1 MKSQAS
7 SAGAAALA
15 AQGRAVGE
23 FDGGNTMKRFTM
35 FAVALALAAVLFG
48 CGGGDDAGTDG
59 ATVVSFWHAMGGP
72 LGDRLEEL
80 VLEFNETHADIRVES
95 VSMGRY
101 QALSQKI
108 MAAVAAGEP
117 PVLAQAYEAWT
128 GELIENGSAEPL
140 NDYIE
145 GPNGLSQE
153 ELADFV
159 PGMVENNT
167 WDGTVYSFPFN
178 KSVRALYW
186 NRDLFG
192 EEGLDRAPRNW
203 DEYMDY
209 ARRLTKD
216 QDGDGEPDQ
225 WGTAGQISAW
235 MFENLLIQNGGRILT
250 PDGTRAAF
258 NGPQGVEALR
268 FMVKLLTDYG
278 KVTSGYEYQ
287 NDFQAGKVAMIEGS
301 TVSLSFMEGK
311 YTFDLALAPLPEKE
325 REGCFVAGTNVVIFS
340 EATDAEKRAAW
351 EFIKWFVSPEITAR
365 WAAGTGYAPVRMS
378 AMQSDAM
385 LRRFEEI
392 DGLREVYGQLE
403 FASYEPRS
411 GAWYAGRKYLEETAV
426 ESALREQAS
435 PEEAL
440 EMAARAVNA
449 ELESERRSK
458 Y

>member
-1 MKSQAS
+1 MRLSQS
-7 SAGAAALA
+7 LSLA
-15 AQGRAVGE
+15 ASLLLVVIA
-23 FDGGNTMKRFTM
+23 
-35 FAVALALAAVLFG
+35 G
-48 CGGGDDAGTDG
+48 CGGGETSSDG
-59 ATVVSFWHAMGGP
+59 VTVVSFWHAMGGP
-72 LGDRLEEL
+72 LGDRLDEL
-80 VLEFNETHADIRVES
+80 VEEFNETHPDIRVES

-140 NDYIE
+140 NAYIE
-145 GPNGLSQE
+145 GPDGLSDE

-159 PGMVENNT
+159 PGMIENNR

-186 NRDLFG
+186 NRDLFAA
-192 EEGLDRAPRNW
+192 EGLERAPANW
-203 DEYMDY
+203 DEYMSY

-216 QDGDGEPDQ
+216 LDGDGEIDQ

-235 MFENLLIQNGGRILT
+235 MFENLLIQNGGSILT
-250 PDGTRAAF
+250 EDGKRAAF
-258 NGPQGVEALR
+258 DGPLGVEALE
-268 FMVKLLTDYG
+268 FMVRLLTEYG

-287 NDFQAGKVAMIEGS
+287 NDFQAGKVGMIEGS

-311 YTFDLALAPLPEKE
+311 YTFDLALAPLPEKKSK
-325 REGCFVAGTNVVIFS
+325 GCFVAGTNVVVFS
-340 EATDAEKRAAW
+340 DATDAQKRAAW
-351 EFIKWFVSPEITAR
+351 EFIRWFVSPDVTAR
-365 WAAGTGYAPVRMS
+365 WAAGTGYAPVRLS
-378 AMQSDAM
+378 AMRSEAM
-385 LRRFEEI
+385 LAKFEEI
-392 DGLREVYGQLE
+392 DGLREVYEQLE

-411 GAWYAGRKYLEETAV
+411 AAWYAGRKYLEETGV
-426 ESALREQAS
+426 ESALRVQAT

-440 EMAARAVNA
+440 DMAAVAVNA
-449 ELESERRSK
+449 ELESAEHPG

>member
-1 MKSQAS
+1 MRITRARYGLLVVAVIVLL
-7 SAGAAALA
+7 AGCS
-15 AQGRAVGE
+15 
-23 FDGGNTMKRFTM
+23 KREEGVTEG
-35 FAVALALAAVLFG
+35 V
-48 CGGGDDAGTDG
+48 
-59 ATVVSFWHAMGGP
+59 TVVQFWHAMGGP
-72 LGDRLEEL
+72 LGDALDEL
-80 VLEFNETHADIRVES
+80 VAEFNASHPDIEVQS

-140 NDYIE
+140 NPYIE

-159 PGMVENNT
+159 PGMLENNS

-186 NRDLFG
+186 NKNLF
-192 EEGLDRAPRNW
+192 EAEGLPGAPRTW
-203 DEYMDY
+203 EEYMEY

-216 QDGDGEPDQ
+216 LDGDGTIDQ

-250 PDGTRAAF
+250 EDGTKAAF
-258 NGPQGVEALR
+258 DSPEGVEALQ
-268 FMVKLLTDYG
+268 FMVDLLTRYG

-287 NDFQAGKVAMIEGS
+287 NDFQAGKVGMIEGS

-311 YTFDLALAPLPEKE
+311 YTFDMAVAPLPVHKQK
-325 REGCFVAGTNVVIFS
+325 GCFVAGTNVVIFS
-340 EATDAEKRAAW
+340 DATQEEKDAAW
-351 EFIKWFVSPEITAR
+351 SFIKWFTSPETTAR
-365 WAAGTGYAPVRMS
+365 WAASTGYAPVRMS
-378 AMQSDAM
+378 AMESEVMAS
-385 LRRFEEI
+385 RFEEI
-392 DGLREVYGQLE
+392 EGLREVYEQLE

-411 GAWYAGRKYLEETAV
+411 AEWYAGRKYLEEIGV
-426 ESALREQAS
+426 ESALRKHVTPA
-435 PEEAL
+435 EAL
-440 EMAARAVNA
+440 ADAARNVNA
-449 ELESERRSK
+449 ELAR
-458 Y
+458 